1 MFLAPAAERHGMD
14 ARAIDHATLHV
25 PADGLADARSFYGDA
40 LGFELEGVERYR
52 SGETPFFDVRLTP
65 DHLLHLWP
73 TEEFAEP
80 GGTGYDHLALV
91 VEQGIDEIE
100 ATLADAG
107 VDVERRLENPLGA
120 TGRAPAV
127 YVRDPFGYRVELK
140 QPVEK

>member
-1 MFLAPAAERHGMD
+1 MD

-73 TEEFAEP
+73 TEEFTEP
-80 GGTGYDHLALV
+80 DGTGYDHLALI

-100 ATLADAG
+100 AALADAG
-107 VDVERRLENPLGA
+107 IDVERRLENPLGA

-140 QPVEK
+140 QPVEE